1 MSAAPLPHSPF
12 LYEFLQLLASERQ
25 IPAATVADVVLYA
38 VKEKDALRFAVPLAL
53 RERLDAWATSHGL
66 RAAGARVGGRRV
78 GDWTVLS
85 PEAGDDIALL
95 VYGRAVEDVERLCAA
110 EVDGDPTVAGRLLG
124 YPACCI
130 EAYGQHASSP
140 ATWVERT
147 LANSG
152 AGPYPCWAN
161 RLPLQRG
168 AATFIGELYPC
179 SFRCEAAVAHGRR
192 VYAAMRRLGLEG
204 LAQQTL
210 DQSLRPVDHASG
222 RIEFVT

>member
-1 MSAAPLPHSPF
+1 MSDAPLPHSPF
-12 LYEFLQLLASERQ
+12 LYEFLRLLASEHQ
-25 IPAATVADVVLYA
+25 LPAATLADVVLYA

-53 RERLDAWATSHGL
+53 RERLDAWATAHGL
-66 RAAGARVGGRRV
+66 RTAGARVGGRRV

-85 PEAGDDIALL
+85 PEAGDDIALV
-95 VYGRAVEDVERLCAA
+95 VYGRAAEDVERLCAA
-110 EVDGDPTVAGRLLG
+110 EVDGDPAVAGRLLG
-124 YPACCI
+124 YPECCI
-130 EAYGQHASSP
+130 EAYGQYASSP

-147 LANSG
+147 LAKSG

-204 LAQQTL
+204 LARQTL
-210 DQSLRPVDHASG
+210 EQSLRPVDHASG
-222 RIEFVT
+222 RIEFVA

>member
-1 MSAAPLPHSPF
+1 VSAAPPLKSPF
-12 LYEFLQLLASERQ
+12 LYEFLRLLASERQ
-25 IPAATVADVVLYA
+25 IPAATLADVVLYA
-38 VKEKDALRFAVPLAL
+38 ANEKDALRFAVPIAL
-53 RERLDAWATSHGL
+53 HERLDGWAAAHGL
-66 RAAGARVGGRRV
+66 HATGARVGGQQV

-85 PEAGDDIALL
+85 PEAGDDVALL
-95 VYGRAVEDVERLCAA
+95 VYGRSAGDVERLCAA
-110 EVDGDPTVAGRLLG
+110 EVDGDPAEAGRLLG

-130 EAYGQHASSP
+130 EAYALHSSSP

-147 LANSG
+147 LARSG

-168 AATFIGELYPC
+168 AVTFIGELYPC

-210 DQSLRPVDHASG
+210 EQSLRPVDHSAG
-222 RIEFVT
+222 RIEFVA